1 MSDPEI
7 FVSYAWKGE
16 SEALVNQLCDAFA
29 AKGYTIRRDK
39 SSMTYRASIKS
50 FMDSIGRGKFIIAV
64 VSDKYMKSEYCMY
77 EAYRMFQSQAFGER
91 VFPIVLPDADV
102 FSFRGQAAYLKY
114 WDSEYK
120 SLMEEYKNI
129 ANVSPT
135 MVAPLT
141 ERLRDIEATTLF
153 INDFMSAVGD
163 MNVLTSQTHLDSN
176 FSQLISA
183 IEAKMKNIEGDDSGE
198 KLATSVGAESSNFGN
213 GNGQKQ
219 EAIMTDERKID
230 TGGGTFIGGGV
241 NTGGGEFVGRD
252 KVVNNN
258 SGTNISIGGS
268 VSGGNI
274 VVGNNNT
281 VNNNTNTQNIFGPIY
296 HAIEQSSRSTQD
308 KEDLKAEYQEIET
321 AVAKGQSVDESWL
334 ARRLRNLKRM
344 APDIAEVA
352 LAALAGPGAAVGV
365 IVKQVA
371 EKIKAEASV

>member
-1 MSDPEI
+1 MSSPEI

-16 SEALVNQLCDAFA
+16 SESLVNQLCDAFA
-29 AKGYTIRRDK
+29 AKGYTIKRDK
-39 SSMTYRASIKS
+39 STMTYRDSIKN

-77 EAYRMFQSQAFGER
+77 EAYRMFQSSAFGER

-114 WDSEYK
+114 WDTEYK
-120 SLMEEYKNI
+120 ALKAEYKKI
-129 ANVSPT
+129 AAVSPT

-153 INDFMSAVGD
+153 INDFMAAVGD
-163 MNVLTSQTHLDSN
+163 MNVLTSQIHIESN

-183 IEAKMKNIEGDDSGE
+183 IEDKMKGIEKDDQE
-198 KLATSVGAESSNFGN
+198 ERLATSVGAGSSHSEI

-219 EAIMTDERKID
+219 EVNMPDDHKID
-230 TGGGTFIGGGV
+230 TGGGAYIGGGV

-252 KVVNNN
+252 RVTNN
-258 SGTNISIGGS
+258 SGTNISVGGS
-268 VSGGNI
+268 VSGSNI

-281 VNNNTNTQNIFGPIY
+281 VSNNNVSTQNVFAPIY
-296 HAIEQSSRSTQD
+296 QAIEQSAHSAQD
-308 KEDLKAEYQEIET
+308 KDDLKAEYKEIET
-321 AVAKGQSVDESWL
+321 AVAKGQAVDESWL
-334 ARRLRNLKRM
+334 SRRLRNLKRM

-352 LAALAGPGAAVGV
+352 LAALAGPGAAVAV
-365 IVKQVA
+365 VVKQVA
-371 EKIKAEASV
+371 EKVKAEASV

>member
-1 MSDPEI
+1 MSNSEI

-39 SSMTYRASIKS
+39 SSMTYRDSIKS

-77 EAYRMFQSQAFGER
+77 EAYRMFQSPAFGER

-120 SLMEEYKNI
+120 SLTEEYKNI

-153 INDFMSAVGD
+153 INDFMAAVGD
-163 MNVLTSQTHLDSN
+163 MNVLTSQIHMESN
-176 FSQLISA
+176 FSQLLTA
-183 IEAKMKNIEGDDSGE
+183 IEEKMKSIENGDQEE
-198 KLATSVGAESSNFGN
+198 KLITSVGAGSSISEN
-213 GNGQKQ
+213 GNGQKK
-219 EAIMTDERKID
+219 EVMMSDDRKID
-230 TGGGTFIGGGV
+230 TGGGAFVGGGV
-241 NTGGGEFVGRD
+241 NTGGGDFVGRD
-252 KVVNNN
+252 KTVNN

-274 VVGNNNT
+274 VVGNNN
-281 VNNNTNTQNIFGPIY
+281 VVTNTVTSTHNVFAPVYQ
-296 HAIEQSSRSTQD
+296 AIEQSARPVQD
-308 KEDLKAEYQEIET
+308 KEDLKAEYQEIEKE
-321 AVAKGQSVDESWL
+321 VAKGQSADESWL

-344 APDIAEVA
+344 APDIADVA
-352 LAALAGPGAAVGV
+352 LAALAGPGAAVAV
-365 IVKQVA
+365 VVKQVA
-371 EKIKAEASV
+371 ERVKAEAAA

>member
-1 MSDPEI
+1 MSNAEI
-7 FVSYAWKGE
+7 FVSYAWRGE

-77 EAYRMFQSQAFGER
+77 EAYRMFQSPAFGER
-91 VFPIVLPDADV
+91 VFPIVLPDADI

-120 SLMEEYKNI
+120 SLTEEYKNI

-153 INDFMSAVGD
+153 INDFMAAVGD
-163 MNVLTSQTHLDSN
+163 MNVLTSQTHLESN

-183 IEAKMKNIEGDDSGE
+183 IEGRMKSIETDGQEE
-198 KLATSVGAESSNFGN
+198 KLATSMGASSSNFGT
-213 GNGQKQ
+213 GNDQKQ
-219 EAIMTDERKID
+219 EAIMTDDRKVD

-252 KVVNNN
+252 KVVNN

-268 VSGGNI
+268 VSGANI

-281 VNNNTNTQNIFGPIY
+281 VTNSVTATHNLFAPVYQ
-296 HAIEQSSRSTQD
+296 AIEQSARSAQD
-308 KEDLKAEYQEIET
+308 KEDLKAEYQEIEKE
-321 AVAKGQSVDESWL
+321 VSKGQSADESWL

-352 LAALAGPGAAVGV
+352 LASLAGPSAAVGV

-371 EKIKAEASV
+371 EKIKAEASA